1 MIKLRNPAA
10 ATARQ
15 GIGTVGPDFLSDGR
29 IGGVQVERDESRWW
43 RCGLG
48 DAMDADV
55 DQVVAAVRSGRTE
68 AYAEIVARYQQEVWR
83 IAARLLADRDATG
96 DLVQQV
102 FVDAYFHLGQY
113 RPGTDFGAWLR
124 SIARNR
130 VRREARSAAR
140 ASRRLEAYRRL
151 LLERLCDSPEAD
163 RQEQAL
169 RDALREC
176 QEKLPG
182 PAARCSVSAMS
193 NAWALTTSRPGLAV
207 PGLPSSE

>member
-1 MIKLRNPAA
+1 
-10 ATARQ
+10 
-15 GIGTVGPDFLSDGR
+15 
-29 IGGVQVERDESRWW
+29 
-43 RCGLG
+43 
-48 DAMDADV
+48 MDADI
-55 DQVVAAVRSGRTE
+55 DQVVGEVRAGRPE

-83 IAARLLADRDATG
+83 IAARLLVDRDATG

-151 LLERLCDSPEAD
+151 LLERLCDSPEVE

-169 RDALREC
+169 CEALREC

-182 PAARCSVSAMS
+182 PAARVLGLRYVECLGFDDIAARVGGSGSAVQRMI
-193 NAWALTTSRPGLAV
+193 SRIRLQLRDCIKLKVART
-207 PGLPSSE
+207 